1 MSGDTRFGLG
11 TVPCNQRDP
20 ESFSLQV
27 QQDTT
32 ILWGLPIY
40 LCIPNIYL
48 PMYLASQLASYR
60 FVYLSTCLFAANL
73 IISNICVHIHIYTYL
88 CIYSYV
94 FAEVDMPEF
103 EAISFKELSY
113 ATESVSVCFSFVG
126 WRILPP
132 KNWFITHLQMG
143 QLTYRTYLQGYQPL
157 LVPLISRLCGAA
169 VIHIC
174 TCIYIYI

>member
-32 ILWGLPIY
+32 ILWGLPMY

-143 QLTYRTYLQGYQPL
+143 QLTYRTYCTR
-157 LVPLISRLCGAA
+157 VISHCWCL
-169 VIHIC
+169 
-174 TCIYIYI
+174 